1 MKEDFS
7 VIDSQLK
14 EEVGNSGDAGAQSI
28 PILPLKGMV
37 VFPYVIVPLMIT
49 DQKNARFVDDALMA
63 GKTIGLVAQ
72 KPGDHDEVG
81 PDQVYRVGTSASI
94 LKMLRFPDGSVR
106 FLVQGLARFRIESF
120 ISTSPHLEAEIEI
133 IEEDTSVD
141 LEIEALTRNIL
152 DILKQVVELAPN
164 LSDEVHISALN
175 QDGPSKL
182 ADYIATN
189 LNISIEERQE
199 LLETLDV
206 KQRLERIHGYLIK
219 EHEVLELSRKIQ
231 TDAATEMGKSQR
243 DYILR
248 EQLKAIQREL
258 GETDDRT
265 AEVEEFKQKI
275 AEAKMGPVAE
285 ETALKELDRLSRM
298 NPSSAEY
305 TVSRTYL
312 EWMVILPWS
321 VSAEDDLDI
330 KRAEKILNEDHYDL
344 EKVKER
350 ILEYLAVRKLKPDVK
365 GPILCFVGPPGVGKT
380 SLGQSIA
387 RAMGRKFQRIAL
399 GGMHDEAEI
408 RGHRR
413 TYIGSMPGRIIQ
425 GIKRAG
431 SNNPV
436 FMLDEI
442 DKVGKDFRGDP
453 SSALLEVLDPEQN
466 NSFSDHYL
474 DVPFD
479 LSRVFFITTA
489 NILDTIPDVLRDRME
504 VIRIPGYTDLEKVQI
519 ARRYLVPRELDNHGL
534 TGSNLALKDA
544 ALKKTIN
551 DYTRESGVR
560 NLNREIAAV
569 CRKVARRVA
578 EGLKQ
583 KVTVTKSNLSDYLG
597 PAKFVR
603 ESAEKVGQVGV
614 AAGLAWTSAGGEVL
628 YIEATKMA
636 GKKQLIL
643 TGHLGDV
650 MKESVQA
657 ALSFIRS
664 RADRLGIEDEA
675 FETCDIH
682 VHVPAGAVPK
692 DGPSAGITMA
702 TALASLM
709 TRRAVKPRI
718 AMTGEITLRGNVLP
732 IGGLKEKLLGAYRAG
747 IKTVIVPES
756 NRKDTQDIP
765 KELVDNLELMFVKT
779 IDQVFEIA
787 LEKKKRRK
795 QAQ

>member
-1 MKEDFS
+1 MVNAS
-7 VIDSQLK
+7 VKDDTGVMTKVES
-14 EEVGNSGDAGAQSI
+14 NSV

-37 VFPYVIVPLMIT
+37 VFPYVIAPLMISN
-49 DQKNARFVDDALMA
+49 QKYALMVDEALMA
-63 GKTIGLVAQ
+63 GRTIGLVAQ
-72 KPGDHDEVG
+72 KEGEREDPGQDDI
-81 PDQVYRVGTSASI
+81 YRVGTSATI

-106 FLVQGLARFRIESF
+106 FLVQGLARFEILKFKE
-120 ISTSPHLEAEIEI
+120 TSPQLVAEIRILDEHTH
-133 IEEDTSVD
+133 EGVQV
-141 LEIEALTRNIL
+141 EALTRNVL
-152 DILKQVVELAPN
+152 DLLKRVVDLAPN
-164 LSDEVHISALN
+164 LSEEVFISALN

-189 LNISIEERQE
+189 LNISVEQRQG
-199 LLETLDV
+199 LLEMLNV
-206 KQRLERIHGYLIK
+206 KKRLQEIHTYLVK
-219 EHEVLELSRKIQ
+219 ELEVLELSKKIQ
-231 TDAATEMGKSQR
+231 TDAASEMGKSQKE
-243 DYILR
+243 YILR

-258 GETDDRT
+258 GESDEHA
-265 AEVEEFKQKI
+265 AEVEEFKKKI
-275 AEAKMGPVAE
+275 ADARMSNVAE

-298 NPSSAEY
+298 NPAAAEY

-312 EWMVILPWS
+312 EWLVGLPWS
-321 VSAEDDLDI
+321 VSIENELNI

-350 ILEYLAVRKLKPDVK
+350 ILEFLAVMQLKPDVK

-425 GIKRAG
+425 GIRRAG

-479 LSRVFFITTA
+479 LSRVVFITTA
-489 NILDTIPDVLRDRME
+489 NILDTIPAVLRDRME
-504 VIRIPGYTDLEKVQI
+504 VISIPGYTDLEKIQI
-519 ARRYLVPRELDNHGL
+519 AKKYLIPRELDNHGL
-534 TGSNLALKDA
+534 TSSNIEFKDA
-544 ALKKTIN
+544 ALKRMIN
-551 DYTRESGVR
+551 EYTRESGLR
-560 NLNREIAAV
+560 NLDREIAAV
-569 CRKVARRVA
+569 CRKVARGVA
-578 EGLKQ
+578 EGK
-583 KVTVTKSNLSDYLG
+583 TKKTIATKTNVSKFLG

-603 ESAEKVGQVGV
+603 ETAERVSKVGI
-614 AAGLAWTSAGGEVL
+614 AAGLAWTSSGGEVL
-628 YIEATKMA
+628 YVEATRMP
-636 GKKQLIL
+636 GKNQLTL
-643 TGHLGDV
+643 TGHLGEV

-664 RADRLGIEDEA
+664 KSEELGIEPGV
-675 FETCDIH
+675 FERTDIH

-702 TALASLM
+702 TAIASLM
-709 TRRAVKPRI
+709 TGRPVRPRI

-732 IGGLKEKLLGAYRAG
+732 IGGLKEKLLGAYRVG
-747 IKTVIVPES
+747 MRVVILPEH
-756 NRKDTQDIP
+756 NRKDTAEIP
-765 KELVDNLELMFVKT
+765 DELKKKLTLKFAENME
-779 IDQVFEIA
+779 QVFDIA
-787 LEKKKRRK
+787 LEPAKKKTRRSSR
-795 QAQ
+795 

>member
-1 MKEDFS
+1 MPAQSADELTKEDFS

-14 EEVGNSGDAGAQSI
+14 EEVGNPSDTGEKSI
-28 PILPLKGMV
+28 AILPLKGMV
-37 VFPYVIVPLMIT
+37 VFPYVVVPLMIT

-72 KPGDHDEVG
+72 RPGDHDEIG
-81 PDQVYRVGTSASI
+81 PDQIYRVGTSASI

-106 FLVQGLARFRIESF
+106 FLVQGLARFRIKSF
-120 ISTSPHLEAEIEI
+120 ISKSPHLEAEIEI
-133 IEEDTSVD
+133 IDEDSSLN

-175 QDGPSKL
+175 QDGASKL
-182 ADYIATN
+182 ADYVATN

-206 KQRLERIHGYLIK
+206 KQRLEMIHGYLIK
-219 EHEVLELSRKIQ
+219 EHEVLELSKKIQ

-248 EQLKAIQREL
+248 EQLKAIHREL
-258 GETDDRT
+258 GEADDRT
-265 AEVEEFKQKI
+265 AEIEEFKKKI
-275 AEAKMGPVAE
+275 AEANMGSVAE
-285 ETALKELDRLSRM
+285 EAALKELERLSRM

-321 VSAEDDLDI
+321 VSVEDDLEI
-330 KRAEKILNEDHYDL
+330 KRAENILNEDHYDL

-413 TYIGSMPGRIIQ
+413 TYIGSIPGRIIQ
-425 GIKRAG
+425 SIKRAG

-453 SSALLEVLDPEQN
+453 ASALLEVLDPEQN

-534 TGSNLALKDA
+534 TGSNLALRDA
-544 ALKKTIN
+544 ALKKAIN

-560 NLNREIAAV
+560 NLNREVASV
-569 CRKVARRVA
+569 CRKVARKVA
-578 EGLKQ
+578 EGLKE
-583 KVTVTKSNLSDYLG
+583 KITVTKNNLSDFLG
-597 PAKFVR
+597 PAKFMR
-603 ESAEKVGQVGV
+603 EPVEKVGQVGI
-614 AAGLAWTSAGGEVL
+614 AAGLAWTSAGG
-628 YIEATKMA
+628 
-636 GKKQLIL
+636 
-643 TGHLGDV
+643 
-650 MKESVQA
+650 
-657 ALSFIRS
+657 
-664 RADRLGIEDEA
+664 
-675 FETCDIH
+675 
-682 VHVPAGAVPK
+682 
-692 DGPSAGITMA
+692 
-702 TALASLM
+702 
-709 TRRAVKPRI
+709 
-718 AMTGEITLRGNVLP
+718 
-732 IGGLKEKLLGAYRAG
+732 
-747 IKTVIVPES
+747 
-756 NRKDTQDIP
+756 
-765 KELVDNLELMFVKT
+765 
-779 IDQVFEIA
+779 
-787 LEKKKRRK
+787 
-795 QAQ
+795 

>member
-1 MKEDFS
+1 M
-7 VIDSQLK
+7 IDSQLK
-14 EEVGNSGDAGAQSI
+14 DKVENPSDTDINSI

-37 VFPYVIVPLMIT
+37 VFPYVVVPLMIT

-72 KPGDHDEVG
+72 KPGDYDEIG
-81 PDQVYRVGTSASI
+81 PDQIYRVGTSASI

-106 FLVQGLARFRIESF
+106 FLVQGLTRFRIKSF
-120 ISTSPHLEAEIEI
+120 VSTSPHLEAEIET

-182 ADYIATN
+182 ADYVATN
-189 LNISIEERQE
+189 LNISLEERQE
-199 LLETLDV
+199 LLEILDV
-206 KQRLERIHGYLIK
+206 KHRLEKIHAYLIK

-265 AEVEEFKQKI
+265 ADVEEFKQKI
-275 AEAKMGPVAE
+275 ADAKMGQVAE
-285 ETALKELDRLSRM
+285 EAALKELERLSRM

-312 EWMVILPWS
+312 EWMVALPWS

-330 KRAEKILNEDHYDL
+330 RKAEKILNEDHYDL

-425 GIKRAG
+425 SIKRAG

-453 SSALLEVLDPEQN
+453 ASALLEVLDPEQN

-534 TGSNLALKDA
+534 TGSNLVIRDA
-544 ALKKTIN
+544 ALKKAIN

-560 NLNREIAAV
+560 NLNREIATV
-569 CRKVARRVA
+569 CRKVARKVA
-578 EGLKQ
+578 EGSKQ
-583 KVTVTKSNLSDYLG
+583 KFIVTRSNLSEFLG
-597 PAKFVR
+597 PAKYLR
-603 ESAEKVGQVGV
+603 ESVERVGKIGI
-614 AAGLAWTSAGGEVL
+614 APGLAWTSAGGEVL

-636 GKKQLIL
+636 GTKQLIL
-643 TGHLGDV
+643 TGHLGEV

-664 RADRLGIEDEA
+664 RADRLGIEDRA
-675 FETCDIH
+675 FEKCDIH

-709 TRRAVKPRI
+709 TCRAVKPKI
-718 AMTGEITLRGNVLP
+718 AMTGEITLRGSVLP

-756 NRKDTQDIP
+756 NSKDTQDLP
-765 KELVDNLELMFVKT
+765 KELVDNLNIVFVKT
-779 IDQVFEIA
+779 IDQVFDIA

-795 QAQ
+795 

>member
-1 MKEDFS
+1 MVNAS
-7 VIDSQLK
+7 VKDDTGVMTKVES
-14 EEVGNSGDAGAQSI
+14 NSV

-37 VFPYVIVPLMIT
+37 VFPYVIAPLMISN
-49 DQKNARFVDDALMA
+49 QKYALMVDEALMA
-63 GKTIGLVAQ
+63 GRTIGLVAQ
-72 KPGDHDEVG
+72 KEGEREDPGQDDI
-81 PDQVYRVGTSASI
+81 YRVGTSATI

-106 FLVQGLARFRIESF
+106 FLVQGLARFEIIKFKE
-120 ISTSPHLEAEIEI
+120 TSPQLVAEIRILDEHTH
-133 IEEDTSVD
+133 EGVQV
-141 LEIEALTRNIL
+141 EALTRNVL
-152 DILKQVVELAPN
+152 DLLKRVVDLAPN
-164 LSDEVHISALN
+164 LSEEVFISALN

-189 LNISIEERQE
+189 LNISVGQRQG
-199 LLETLDV
+199 LLEMLNV
-206 KQRLERIHGYLIK
+206 KKRLQEIHTYLVK
-219 EHEVLELSRKIQ
+219 ELEVLELSKKIQ
-231 TDAATEMGKSQR
+231 TDAASEMGKSQKE
-243 DYILR
+243 YILR

-258 GETDDRT
+258 GESDEHA
-265 AEVEEFKQKI
+265 AEVEEFKKKI
-275 AEAKMGPVAE
+275 ADARMSNVAE

-298 NPSSAEY
+298 NPAAAEY

-312 EWMVILPWS
+312 EWLVGLPWS
-321 VSAEDDLDI
+321 VSIENELNI

-350 ILEYLAVRKLKPDVK
+350 ILEFLAVMQLKPDVK

-425 GIKRAG
+425 GIRRAG

-479 LSRVFFITTA
+479 LSRVVFITTA
-489 NILDTIPDVLRDRME
+489 NILDTIPAVLRDRME
-504 VIRIPGYTDLEKVQI
+504 VISIPGYTDLEKIQI
-519 ARRYLVPRELDNHGL
+519 AKKYLIPRELDNHGL
-534 TGSNLALKDA
+534 TSSNIEFKDA
-544 ALKKTIN
+544 ALKRMIN
-551 DYTRESGVR
+551 EYTRESGLR
-560 NLNREIAAV
+560 NLDREIAAV
-569 CRKVARRVA
+569 CRKVARGVA
-578 EGLKQ
+578 EGK
-583 KVTVTKSNLSDYLG
+583 TKKTIATKTNVSKFLG

-603 ESAEKVGQVGV
+603 ETAERVSKVGI
-614 AAGLAWTSAGGEVL
+614 AAGLAWTSSGGEVL
-628 YIEATKMA
+628 YVEATRMP
-636 GKKQLIL
+636 GKNQLTL
-643 TGHLGDV
+643 TGHLGEV

-664 RADRLGIEDEA
+664 KSEELGIEPGV
-675 FETCDIH
+675 FERTDIH

-702 TALASLM
+702 TAIASLM
-709 TRRAVKPRI
+709 TGRPVRPRI

-732 IGGLKEKLLGAYRAG
+732 IGGLKEKLLGAYRVG
-747 IKTVIVPES
+747 MKVVILPEH
-756 NRKDTQDIP
+756 NRKDTAEIP
-765 KELVDNLELMFVKT
+765 DELKKKLTLKFAENME
-779 IDQVFEIA
+779 QVFDIA
-787 LEKKKRRK
+787 LEPAKKKTRRSSR
-795 QAQ
+795 

>member
-14 EEVGNSGDAGAQSI
+14 EEVGNPGDTGTQSI

-37 VFPYVIVPLMIT
+37 VFPYVVVPLMIT

-72 KPGDHDEVG
+72 KPGDHDEIG

-133 IEEDTSVD
+133 IEEDTSVN

-152 DILKQVVELAPN
+152 DILKQVIELAPN
-164 LSDEVHISALN
+164 ISDEVHISALN

-182 ADYIATN
+182 ADYVATN

-199 LLETLDV
+199 LLEILDV
-206 KQRLERIHGYLIK
+206 KQRLDRIHGYLIK
-219 EHEVLELSRKIQ
+219 EHEVLELSKKIQ

-265 AEVEEFKQKI
+265 AEIEEFKQKI
-275 AEAKMGPVAE
+275 AEAKMGQVAE
-285 ETALKELDRLSRM
+285 EAALKELERLSRM

-365 GPILCFVGPPGVGKT
+365 GPIICFVGPPGVGKT

-453 SSALLEVLDPEQN
+453 ASALLEVLDPEQN

-534 TGSNLALKDA
+534 TGSNLALRDA

-560 NLNREIAAV
+560 NLNREIATV

-578 EGLKQ
+578 EGIKQ
-583 KVTVTKSNLSDYLG
+583 KVTVTKNNVSDYLG

-603 ESAEKVGQVGV
+603 EPAEKVGQIGV

-664 RADRLGIEDEA
+664 RAERLGIADEA

-709 TRRAVKPRI
+709 TGRAVKPKI

-747 IKTVIVPES
+747 IKTVIVPET

-765 KELVDNLELMFVKT
+765 KELVDNLDLMFVET

-787 LEKKKRRK
+787 LEKRRRK
-795 QAQ
+795 T